1 MSNAAPDDVVTLVV
15 RHRIKAGAE
24 AQYEAWLRRTV
35 SIAGRYDG
43 HLGVDIIRGHGAGLR
58 LFTCVLRFRD
68 TDSLQRWLDS
78 SERRGLIEEVS
89 PLLADGDQTE
99 INRQSEFWFTPADVA
114 SPPPRW
120 KQAAVTFL
128 VILPL
133 SMLVPFFWKPILGRL
148 PALDALLSYLIGNVV
163 ITLSIVLLVVYLFMP
178 WATRV
183 FAPWLRA
190 ASNPPD
196 VDAKHPSSEVKP

>member
-15 RHRIKAGAE
+15 RHRIKAGVE

-35 SIAGRYDG
+35 TIAASYDG
-43 HLGVDIIRGHGAGLR
+43 HLGVDVIRGHGAGLH

-68 TDSLQRWLDS
+68 IDALQRWLDS
-78 SERRGLIEEVS
+78 SERHGLIEEVS

-99 INRQSEFWFTPADVA
+99 INRQNEFWFTPAETA

-120 KQAAVTFL
+120 KQAVVTFL

-133 SMLVPFFWKPILGRL
+133 SMLVPLFWKPILGAVPVL
-148 PALDALLSYLIGNVV
+148 GDYLLNFVVGNIV

-178 WATRV
+178 WATRL
-183 FAPWLRA
+183 FAPWLGA
-190 ASNPPD
+190 A
-196 VDAKHPSSEVKP
+196 AKH

>member
-1 MSNAAPDDVVTLVV
+1 
-15 RHRIKAGAE
+15 
-24 AQYEAWLRRTV
+24 
-35 SIAGRYDG
+35 
-43 HLGVDIIRGHGAGLR
+43 
-58 LFTCVLRFRD
+58 
-68 TDSLQRWLDS
+68 
-78 SERRGLIEEVS
+78 
-89 PLLADGDQTE
+89 
-99 INRQSEFWFTPADVA
+99 
-114 SPPPRW
+114 
-120 KQAAVTFL
+120 VTFL

-133 SMLVPFFWKPILGRL
+133 SMLVPLFWKPILGRL

-190 ASNPPD
+190 ASTPPD

>member
-1 MSNAAPDDVVTLVV
+1 MSNAGPDDLVTLVV

-24 AQYEAWLRRTV
+24 ARYETWLRRTV
-35 SIAGRYDG
+35 SIARGYDG

-68 TDSLQRWLDS
+68 IDSLQRWLDS
-78 SERRGLIEEVS
+78 SERRGLIDEVS
-89 PLLADGDQTE
+89 PLLADGEQIE
-99 INRQSEFWFTPADVA
+99 INRQNEFWFTPPDVA

-120 KQAAVTFL
+120 KQAVVTFL

-133 SMLVPFFWKPILGRL
+133 SMLVPLFWKPILGGL
-148 PALDALLSYLIGNVV
+148 PALDYLSRYLISNVV
-163 ITLSIVLLVVYLFMP
+163 ITLSIVVLVVYLFMP

-183 FAPWLRA
+183 FAPWLGA
-190 ASNPPD
+190 TSNPPD
-196 VDAKHPSSEVKP
+196 VDAKHPSNEVKP